1 MTLDYNSDEESSFS
15 VETYSGDEIFPLT
28 TLVGVGSMSEC
39 FPTNLEEDC
48 FGIFTEGNPTWTI
61 SWIGTQGNFNDY
73 LTSETILDYATYVS
87 LDGTIWFGSGCDF
100 SSLDDLNSKLSIY
113 PNPTNGLLN
122 IESEFNEETNITVL
136 NNIGQVVLSLKTEN
150 NITLDLS
157 SVKKGLYFIKSINE
171 CGKDKISK
179 LIIE

>member
-1 MTLDYNSDEESSFS
+1 MNLEYNSDEESSFS

-28 TLVGVGSMSEC
+28 TLFGAGSMSEC
-39 FPTNLEEDC
+39 FPTNLDEDC
-48 FGIFTEGNPTWTI
+48 FGIITEGNPTWTL

-73 LTSETILDYATYVS
+73 LTNETILDYATYVS

-100 SSLDDLNSKLSIY
+100 SSLDEVNSYLSIY

-122 IESEFNEETNITVL
+122 IDINFNEETNITVL

-157 SVKKGLYFIKSINE
+157 SVKKGLYFIKLN
-171 CGKDKISK
+171 SK
-179 LIIE
+179 TKSSTHSVIVE